1 MLEENEYSKNWES
14 RFYSFSLEL
23 CYMQLGPCSQS
34 QLTQIHPGQQWKAIL
49 GKRIPFLSKHGGG
62 MRDSSQ
68 QTKRKITTT
77 TAITTP
83 PPPLQLL
90 LLLSLFFFYIIPVII
105 INFRKGGRHCQPQFA
120 LLLYFSNWL
129 GKSVPR
135 HVFITEVC
143 EGLTSPGAFSY
154 CHFLRG
160 VRHYTHT
167 QTHIHSIWNK
177 IQIKQ
182 WKRCDSSLLCLL
194 LGLIPRM
201 RANLR
206 REVDFW
212 VLIITSSKLST

>member
-1 MLEENEYSKNWES
+1 MGEACVTLHNKLKE
-14 RFYSFSLEL
+14 RSL
-23 CYMQLGPCSQS
+23 
-34 QLTQIHPGQQWKAIL
+34 
-49 GKRIPFLSKHGGG
+49 
-62 MRDSSQ
+62 
-68 QTKRKITTT
+68 
-77 TAITTP
+77 
-83 PPPLQLL
+83 PPPLLPLHLL
-90 LLLSLFFFYIIPVII
+90 HYSYYYYYYYCFFYIIPVII
-105 INFRKGGRHCQPQFA
+105 INFRKGGHHCQPQFA

-143 EGLTSPGAFSY
+143 EGLTSPRAFSH

-212 VLIITSSKLST
+212 VLIITTSKLST